1 MCLSVAP
8 RRIGK
13 TVVENLN
20 FALLVL
26 SGLVTAS
33 IFSSLLSF
41 RVGAPLLLVFLG
53 VGLLAGEDGLGG
65 IRFDD
70 VGTAYSVGTVALAVV
85 LFDAGFHTP
94 MKSVR
99 QAAWPSV
106 ALASAGVLLTAGV
119 VAVPAHFLLGLGW
132 LHGLLLGAIV
142 ASTDAAAVFF
152 LLRVGGIHVRDRVR
166 SILEVES
173 GSNDP
178 MAIFLTIT
186 LIRLITGGEAA
197 SGGDLA
203 AFILGHLGLEVGIG
217 LAAGLAGGYLI
228 VQAVNRLG
236 IERGLLPI
244 AALALAL
251 MLMAATGLV
260 GGSGFLAVYVAGL
273 VAGNSRLA
281 APVTMRRFQ
290 DGASWLAQI
299 AMFLALGLLA
309 TPSTFV
315 PLILPSLGVA
325 AVLIFVARPLAVWIG
340 LLPFRMNRNETAFVA
355 WVGLRGAVSILL
367 SVLPMVEGMDNGRM
381 FFDVTFMV
389 VLVSL
394 ALQGWTIAPVARWL
408 GQVVPPRIGPVERV
422 ELEIPG
428 ARHELVSYRIVP
440 DSLVARGHKLPAWAA
455 PSLVVRGGHSFAGNA
470 VHTLKPGDLVWLF
483 ARPERLSQLDRLFAS
498 HADAAEADRQFFG
511 DFPIDPNARMAD
523 LGLLYGLA
531 MPPDSQEV
539 TVAQWMRDMLGS
551 YPGVGDRVELGEV
564 ELIVRAIGQNDAI
577 TEIGL
582 AAEPTAVDK
591 PRLPMF
597 PSGREV
603 RARVRRWA
611 RRKQK

>member
-1 MCLSVAP
+1 MIES
-8 RRIGK
+8 
-13 TVVENLN
+13 LN
-20 FALLVL
+20 ITLLVL
-26 SGLVTAS
+26 SGLVTLS

-41 RVGAPLLLVFLG
+41 RVGAPLLLVFLA

-70 VGTAYSVGTVALAVV
+70 VGTAYAIGTVALAIV

-94 MKSVR
+94 FKSVR
-99 QAAWPSV
+99 QAALPSLS
-106 ALASAGVLLTAGV
+106 LASVGVVLTAAL
-119 VAVPAHFLLGLGW
+119 VAVPGHYLLGLDW
-132 LHGLLLGAIV
+132 PQGLLLGAIV

-178 MAIFLTIT
+178 MAIFLTIVM
-186 LIRLITGGEAA
+186 IRVLTGG
-197 SGGDLA
+197 GGDDLVT
-203 AFILGHLGLEVGIG
+203 FILGHLAMEVVIG
-217 LAAGLAGGYLI
+217 LIAGLGGGYLI
-228 VQAVNRLG
+228 IAAVNRLG
-236 IERGLLPI
+236 IERGLLPV
-244 AALALAL
+244 AALSMAL
-251 MLMAATGLV
+251 MLMAATALI

-273 VAGNSRLA
+273 LAGNARLA
-281 APVTMRRFQ
+281 APDTMRRFQ
-290 DGASWLAQI
+290 DAASWLAQI

-309 TPSTFV
+309 TPSQFP

-325 AVLIFVARPLAVWIG
+325 FVLMFVARPVAVWVG

-355 WVGLRGAVSILL
+355 WIGLRGAVSILL
-367 SVLPMVEGMDNGRM
+367 SILPMVAGMENGRL
-381 FFDVTFMV
+381 FFNVTFMV

-408 GQVVPPRIGPVERV
+408 GQVVPRRIGPVERV

-428 ARHELVSYRIVP
+428 TRHELVSYRIVP
-440 DSLVARGHKLPAWAA
+440 DSLVARGHKLPSWAR
-455 PSLVVRGGHSFAGNA
+455 PSLVVRDGHSFLGASMHA
-470 VHTLKPGDLVWLF
+470 LKPGDLVWLF

-511 DFPIDPNARMAD
+511 DFPIDPHARMSD

-531 MPPDSQEV
+531 MPPDSQDV
-539 TVAQWMRDMLGS
+539 TVAQWMRETLGS
-551 YPGVGDRVELGEV
+551 YPGIGDRVGLGEV
-564 ELIVRAIGQNDAI
+564 ELIVRALGPHDAI

-582 AAEPTAVDK
+582 ATEPTEIDK
-591 PRLPMF
+591 PKLPLF

-603 RARVRRWA
+603 RARIRRWL
-611 RRKQK
+611 RR

>member
-1 MCLSVAP
+1 MIES
-8 RRIGK
+8 
-13 TVVENLN
+13 LN
-20 FALLVL
+20 ITLLVL
-26 SGLVTAS
+26 SGLVTLS

-41 RVGAPLLLVFLG
+41 RVGAPLLLVFLA

-70 VGTAYSVGTVALAVV
+70 VGTAYAIGTVALAIV

-94 MKSVR
+94 FKSVR
-99 QAAWPSV
+99 QAALPSLS
-106 ALASAGVLLTAGV
+106 LASVGVVLTAAL
-119 VAVPAHFLLGLGW
+119 VAVPGHYLLGLDW
-132 LHGLLLGAIV
+132 PQGLLLGAIV

-178 MAIFLTIT
+178 MAIFLTIVM
-186 LIRLITGGEAA
+186 IRVLTGG
-197 SGGDLA
+197 GGDDLVT
-203 AFILGHLGLEVGIG
+203 FILGHLAMEVVIG
-217 LAAGLAGGYLI
+217 LIAGLGGGTLI
-228 VQAVNRLG
+228 IAAVNRLG
-236 IERGLLPI
+236 IERGLLPV
-244 AALALAL
+244 AALSMAL
-251 MLMAATGLV
+251 MLMAATALI

-273 VAGNSRLA
+273 LAGNARLA
-281 APVTMRRFQ
+281 APDTMRRFQ
-290 DGASWLAQI
+290 DAASWLAQI

-309 TPSTFV
+309 TPSQFP

-325 AVLIFVARPLAVWIG
+325 FVLMFVARPVAVWVG

-355 WVGLRGAVSILL
+355 WIGLRGAVSILL
-367 SVLPMVEGMDNGRM
+367 SILPMVAGMENGRL
-381 FFDVTFMV
+381 FFNVTFMV

-408 GQVVPPRIGPVERV
+408 GQVVPRRIGPVERV

-428 ARHELVSYRIVP
+428 TRHELVSYRIVP
-440 DSLVARGHKLPAWAA
+440 DSLVARGHKLPSWAR
-455 PSLVVRGGHSFAGNA
+455 PSLVVRDGHSFLGASMHA
-470 VHTLKPGDLVWLF
+470 LKPGDLVWLF

-511 DFPIDPNARMAD
+511 DFPIDPHARMSD

-531 MPPDSQEV
+531 MPPDSQDV
-539 TVAQWMRDMLGS
+539 TVAQWMRETLGS
-551 YPGVGDRVELGEV
+551 YPGIGDRVGLGEV
-564 ELIVRAIGQNDAI
+564 ELIVRALGPHDAI

-582 AAEPTAVDK
+582 ATEPTEIDK
-591 PRLPMF
+591 PKLPLF

-603 RARVRRWA
+603 RARIRRWL
-611 RRKQK
+611 RR

>member
-1 MCLSVAP
+1 MIES
-8 RRIGK
+8 
-13 TVVENLN
+13 LN
-20 FALLVL
+20 ITLLVL
-26 SGLVTAS
+26 SGLVTLS

-41 RVGAPLLLVFLG
+41 RVGAPLLLVFLA

-70 VGTAYSVGTVALAVV
+70 VGTAYAIGTVALAIV

-94 MKSVR
+94 LKSVR
-99 QAAWPSV
+99 QAALPSLS
-106 ALASAGVLLTAGV
+106 LASVGVVLTAAI
-119 VAVPAHFLLGLGW
+119 VAVPGHYLLGLDW
-132 LHGLLLGAIV
+132 PQGLLLGAIV

-178 MAIFLTIT
+178 MAIFLTIVM
-186 LIRLITGGEAA
+186 IRVLTGG
-197 SGGDLA
+197 GGDDLV
-203 AFILGHLGLEVGIG
+203 AFILGHLAMEVGIG
-217 LAAGLAGGYLI
+217 LIAGLGGGYLI
-228 VQAVNRLG
+228 IAAVNRLG
-236 IERGLLPI
+236 IERGLLPV
-244 AALALAL
+244 AALSMAL
-251 MLMAATGLV
+251 MLMAATALI

-273 VAGNSRLA
+273 LAGNARLS
-281 APVTMRRFQ
+281 APDTMRRFQ
-290 DGASWLAQI
+290 DAASWLAQI

-309 TPSTFV
+309 TPSQFL

-325 AVLIFVARPLAVWIG
+325 FVLMFVARPVAVWVG

-355 WVGLRGAVSILL
+355 WIGLRGAVSILL
-367 SVLPMVEGMDNGRM
+367 SILPMVAGMENGRL
-381 FFDVTFMV
+381 FFNVTFMV

-408 GQVVPPRIGPVERV
+408 GQVVPRRIGPVERV

-428 ARHELVSYRIVP
+428 TRHELVSYRIVP
-440 DSLVARGHKLPAWAA
+440 DSLVARGHKLPSWAR
-455 PSLVVRGGHSFAGNA
+455 PSLVVRDGHSFLGASMHA
-470 VHTLKPGDLVWLF
+470 LKPGDLVWLF

-511 DFPIDPNARMAD
+511 DFPIDPHARMSD

-531 MPPDSQEV
+531 MPPDSQDV
-539 TVAQWMRDMLGS
+539 TVAQWMRETLGS
-551 YPGVGDRVELGEV
+551 YPGIGDRVGLGEV
-564 ELIVRAIGQNDAI
+564 ELIVRALGPHDSI

-582 AAEPTAVDK
+582 ATEPTEIDK
-591 PRLPMF
+591 PKLPLF

-603 RARVRRWA
+603 RARIRRWL
-611 RRKQK
+611 RR